1 MMRSKQYDKTFW
13 TALED
18 IQAVKNDPS
27 YKEAERIARLAVEEY
42 HESGQ
47 RNTVNERYI
56 KESLANSFSDE
67 IIDKEIIRIEEE
79 IKNNNL
85 DEVTREWVSSWE
97 NDKGRDRLRD
107 KKRQEIRDF
116 VSSSLE
122 NTGKISEKPAEISMV
137 KSKAK
142 VYIIRSLSVAAALM
156 GVIFLVR
163 SILLPVEPENLYSK
177 YYEPV
182 SLVSDITRGT
192 GGITGTA
199 LNIGIENYRN
209 GEYESASAVFADLM
223 DAEKPSPDIQF
234 YQGVTQMA
242 LGNFSDAINLL
253 DLVVANS
260 GSFSKEAEWYLALS
274 YLKTGNTFEAIRHFG
289 TLANE
294 PGYYKER
301 SEKILRRL
309 K

>member
-1 MMRSKQYDKTFW
+1 M
-13 TALED
+13 
-18 IQAVKNDPS
+18 
-27 YKEAERIARLAVEEY
+27 
-42 HESGQ
+42 
-47 RNTVNERYI
+47 
-56 KESLANSFSDE
+56 
-67 IIDKEIIRIEEE
+67 
-79 IKNNNL
+79 
-85 DEVTREWVSSWE
+85 
-97 NDKGRDRLRD
+97 
-107 KKRQEIRDF
+107 
-116 VSSSLE
+116 
-122 NTGKISEKPAEISMV
+122 
-137 KSKAK
+137 
-142 VYIIRSLSVAAALM
+142 
-156 GVIFLVR
+156 
-163 SILLPVEPENLYSK
+163 
-177 YYEPV
+177 